1 MNMLNLLKKIS
12 NRLNFIFYTHSSRYK
27 LRYLYSYDR
36 KRFIRHAG
44 SLHHEEKEQKLAS
57 VIMAYHVVEKGLSM
71 PERRLGFG
79 HDAVLELIS
88 LIRDYSEKFPQN
100 DQILHAIS
108 VLDAYREMHRKE
120 NFSLRPD
127 LQQALDS
134 LLADFPPAAKED
146 GQIEITRELYY
157 AHLESSFPEFSAS
170 RHSVRHFNG
179 PVSLE
184 QIERAVSLARNAPSA
199 CNRQHTRVHCI
210 CDKET
215 RKKVLSLQNGN
226 RGFGHLADKLL
237 IITADLHDIRWEEER
252 NDLYT
257 NAGIFLMNLCYAL
270 HANKV
275 AHCLLNWSVSPFRD
289 ILLRKLVSIPDHETV
304 ICILACGDCP
314 EQFSL
319 ASSPRKPVSE
329 ILTVH
334 R

>member
-88 LIRDYSEKFPQN
+88 LIRNYSEKFPQN

-134 LLADFPPAAKED
+134 LLADFPC
-146 GQIEITRELYY
+146 GQGRR
-157 AHLESSFPEFSAS
+157 SD
-170 RHSVRHFNG
+170 
-179 PVSLE
+179 
-184 QIERAVSLARNAPSA
+184 RNNQGTILCP
-199 CNRQHTRVHCI
+199 
-210 CDKET
+210 
-215 RKKVLSLQNGN
+215 
-226 RGFGHLADKLL
+226 FG
-237 IITADLHDIRWEEER
+237 
-252 NDLYT
+252 
-257 NAGIFLMNLCYAL
+257 
-270 HANKV
+270 
-275 AHCLLNWSVSPFRD
+275 
-289 ILLRKLVSIPDHETV
+289 ILLSRIFRHPAIPCVTSMARFHWN
-304 ICILACGDCP
+304 
-314 EQFSL
+314 
-319 ASSPRKPVSE
+319 K
-329 ILTVH
+329 
-334 R
+334 

>member
-88 LIRDYSEKFPQN
+88 LIRNYSEKFPQN

-134 LLADFPPAAKED
+134 LLADFPPAVKED

-199 CNRQHTRVHCI
+199 
-210 CDKET
+210 
-215 RKKVLSLQNGN
+215 LQQAAYP
-226 RGFGHLADKLL
+226 RPLHL
-237 IITADLHDIRWEEER
+237 
-252 NDLYT
+252 
-257 NAGIFLMNLCYAL
+257 
-270 HANKV
+270 
-275 AHCLLNWSVSPFRD
+275 
-289 ILLRKLVSIPDHETV
+289 
-304 ICILACGDCP
+304 
-314 EQFSL
+314 
-319 ASSPRKPVSE
+319 
-329 ILTVH
+329 
-334 R
+334 

>member
-1 MNMLNLLKKIS
+1 MPSPSWTLTAKCTEKKTSASVRI
-12 NRLNFIFYTHSSRYK
+12 SSR
-27 LRYLYSYDR
+27 RWTACWRTS
-36 KRFIRHAG
+36 
-44 SLHHEEKEQKLAS
+44 
-57 VIMAYHVVEKGLSM
+57 
-71 PERRLGFG
+71 P
-79 HDAVLELIS
+79 AV
-88 LIRDYSEKFPQN
+88 
-100 DQILHAIS
+100 
-108 VLDAYREMHRKE
+108 
-120 NFSLRPD
+120 
-127 LQQALDS
+127 
-134 LLADFPPAAKED
+134 KED

-215 RKKVLSLQNGN
+215 RKKCSPSRMETGDSVIWPTSCSSLRRISTTSAGRKNGTTCTLMQE
-226 RGFGHLADKLL
+226 F
-237 IITADLHDIRWEEER
+237 
-252 NDLYT
+252 
-257 NAGIFLMNLCYAL
+257 FLMNLCYAL

>member
-1 MNMLNLLKKIS
+1 MLNLLKKIS
-12 NRLNFIFYTHSSRYK
+12 NRLNAICYTRSSRYK

-79 HDAVLELIS
+79 HDAVLNLIS
-88 LIRDYSEKFPQN
+88 LIRDYSEKFPQD

-108 VLDAYREMHRKE
+108 VLDAYREVHRKE
-120 NFSLRPD
+120 NFNLNPD

-134 LLADFPPAAKED
+134 LLADFPPADHGKGHMEM
-146 GQIEITRELYY
+146 TREQYY
-157 AHLESSFPEFSAS
+157 AHLESPFPEFSAS

-184 QIERAVSLARNAPSA
+184 QINKAVLLARNAPSA
-199 CNRQHTRVHCI
+199 CNRQHARVHCI
-210 CDKET
+210 CDKEI
-215 RKKVLSLQNGN
+215 REKVLSLQNGN

-275 AHCLLNWSVSPFRD
+275 AHCLLNWSVSPLQD
-289 ILLRKLVSIPDHETV
+289 IRLRQLVSIPDHETV
-304 ICILACGDCP
+304 VCILACGDCP

-319 ASSPRKPVSE
+319 AASPRKPVSK
-329 ILTVH
+329 ILTIH

>member
-1 MNMLNLLKKIS
+1 M
-12 NRLNFIFYTHSSRYK
+12 
-27 LRYLYSYDR
+27 
-36 KRFIRHAG
+36 
-44 SLHHEEKEQKLAS
+44 
-57 VIMAYHVVEKGLSM
+57 
-71 PERRLGFG
+71 
-79 HDAVLELIS
+79 
-88 LIRDYSEKFPQN
+88 
-100 DQILHAIS
+100 
-108 VLDAYREMHRKE
+108 
-120 NFSLRPD
+120 
-127 LQQALDS
+127 
-134 LLADFPPAAKED
+134 
-146 GQIEITRELYY
+146 
-157 AHLESSFPEFSAS
+157 ESSFPEFSAS

>member
-134 LLADFPPAAKED
+134 LLADFPPAVKED

-184 QIERAVSLARNAPSA
+184 QIERAVSLARNAHPPA
-199 CNRQHTRVHCI
+199 T
-210 CDKET
+210 
-215 RKKVLSLQNGN
+215 G
-226 RGFGHLADKLL
+226 
-237 IITADLHDIRWEEER
+237 
-252 NDLYT
+252 
-257 NAGIFLMNLCYAL
+257 
-270 HANKV
+270 
-275 AHCLLNWSVSPFRD
+275 
-289 ILLRKLVSIPDHETV
+289 SIPASIASVIRKRGKKCSPSRMETGDSV
-304 ICILACGDCP
+304 IWPTSCSSLRRISTTSAGRKNGTTCTLMQ
-314 EQFSL
+314 EFS
-319 ASSPRKPVSE
+319 
-329 ILTVH
+329 
-334 R
+334 

>member
-1 MNMLNLLKKIS
+1 MNVLNLLKKIS
-12 NRLNFIFYTHSSRYK
+12 TRLNFICYTHSSRYK

-44 SLHHEEKEQKLAS
+44 SLHDQEKEQKLAAI
-57 VIMAYHVVEKGLSM
+57 IMAYHVVEKGLTM

-79 HDAVLELIS
+79 HDAVLNLIN
-88 LIRDYSEKFPQN
+88 LIRDYSKKFPQD
-100 DQILHAIS
+100 DQFLHAIS
-108 VLDAYREMHRKE
+108 VLDAYREVHRKE
-120 NFSLRPD
+120 QFSLSQD
-127 LQQALDS
+127 LRQALDS
-134 LLADFPPAAKED
+134 LLAEFPAVKED
-146 GQIEITRELYY
+146 SQIEMTRQQYY
-157 AHLESSFPEFSAS
+157 ANLESAFPAFSAS
-170 RHSVRHFNG
+170 RHSVRHFSG

-184 QIERAVSLARNAPSA
+184 QIEKAVSLARNAPSA
-199 CNRQHTRVHCI
+199 CNRQHARVHCV
-210 CDKET
+210 CDKEIQ
-215 RKKVLSLQNGN
+215 KKILSLQNGN

-289 ILLRKLVSIPDHETV
+289 VLLRRLVSIPDHENI

-314 EQFSL
+314 EHFRL
-319 ASSPRKPVSE
+319 AASPRKPVSQ

>member
-88 LIRDYSEKFPQN
+88 LIRNYSEKFPQN

-134 LLADFPPAAKED
+134 GMLFPQNPSNLMRIIPPQGVRLNGLVPFFGEV
-146 GQIEITRELYY
+146 
-157 AHLESSFPEFSAS
+157 SFPLF
-170 RHSVRHFNG
+170 
-179 PVSLE
+179 PC
-184 QIERAVSLARNAPSA
+184 RN
-199 CNRQHTRVHCI
+199 R
-210 CDKET
+210 
-215 RKKVLSLQNGN
+215 
-226 RGFGHLADKLL
+226 
-237 IITADLHDIRWEEER
+237 TA
-252 NDLYT
+252 
-257 NAGIFLMNLCYAL
+257 F
-270 HANKV
+270 
-275 AHCLLNWSVSPFRD
+275 
-289 ILLRKLVSIPDHETV
+289 IP
-304 ICILACGDCP
+304 
-314 EQFSL
+314 
-319 ASSPRKPVSE
+319 
-329 ILTVH
+329 
-334 R
+334 

>member
-88 LIRDYSEKFPQN
+88 LIRNYSEKFPQN

-134 LLADFPPAAKED
+134 LLADFPPC
-146 GQIEITRELYY
+146 GQGRRSDRNNQGTILCPFGIL
-157 AHLESSFPEFSAS
+157 LS
-170 RHSVRHFNG
+170 RIFG
-179 PVSLE
+179 IPPF
-184 QIERAVSLARNAPSA
+184 RA
-199 CNRQHTRVHCI
+199 
-210 CDKET
+210 
-215 RKKVLSLQNGN
+215 SLQWPGFTGTN
-226 RGFGHLADKLL
+226 RTGRIPCPQCPICLQQAAYPRPLHL
-237 IITADLHDIRWEEER
+237 
-252 NDLYT
+252 
-257 NAGIFLMNLCYAL
+257 
-270 HANKV
+270 
-275 AHCLLNWSVSPFRD
+275 
-289 ILLRKLVSIPDHETV
+289 
-304 ICILACGDCP
+304 
-314 EQFSL
+314 
-319 ASSPRKPVSE
+319 
-329 ILTVH
+329 
-334 R
+334 

>member
-1 MNMLNLLKKIS
+1 MTGVQTCALPI
-12 NRLNFIFYTHSSRYK
+12 
-27 LRYLYSYDR
+27 
-36 KRFIRHAG
+36 
-44 SLHHEEKEQKLAS
+44 
-57 VIMAYHVVEKGLSM
+57 
-71 PERRLGFG
+71 
-79 HDAVLELIS
+79 
-88 LIRDYSEKFPQN
+88 LIRDYSEKFPQD

-108 VLDAYREMHRKE
+108 VLDAYREVHRKE
-120 NFSLRPD
+120 NFNLSPD

-134 LLADFPPAAKED
+134 LLADFPPADHGKGHMEM
-146 GQIEITRELYY
+146 TREQYY
-157 AHLESSFPEFSAS
+157 AHLESPFPEFSAS

-184 QIERAVSLARNAPSA
+184 QIEQAVSLARNAPSA
-199 CNRQHTRVHCI
+199 CNRQHARVHCI
-210 CDKET
+210 CDKEI
-215 RKKVLSLQNGN
+215 REKVLSLQNGN

-275 AHCLLNWSVSPFRD
+275 AHCLLNWSVSPLQD
-289 ILLRKLVSIPDHETV
+289 IRLRQLVSIPDHETV
-304 ICILACGDCP
+304 VCILACGDCP

-319 ASSPRKPVSE
+319 AASPRKPVSK
-329 ILTVH
+329 ILTIH

>member
-88 LIRDYSEKFPQN
+88 LIRDYSEKFPQD

-108 VLDAYREMHRKE
+108 VLDAYREIHRKE
-120 NFSLRPD
+120 KFNLRPD

-134 LLADFPPAAKED
+134 LLADFPSAVHEKGHMEM
-146 GQIEITRELYY
+146 TREQYY

-184 QIERAVSLARNAPSA
+184 QIEQAVSLARNAPSA
-199 CNRQHTRVHCI
+199 CNRQHARVHCI
-210 CDKET
+210 CDKEI
-215 RKKVLSLQNGN
+215 RKKC
-226 RGFGHLADKLL
+226 F
-237 IITADLHDIRWEEER
+237 
-252 NDLYT
+252 
-257 NAGIFLMNLCYAL
+257 
-270 HANKV
+270 
-275 AHCLLNWSVSPFRD
+275 PFRMETGD
-289 ILLRKLVSIPDHETV
+289 SGIWLTSCSSLRRISTTSAGRKNGMTCTLMQE
-304 ICILACGDCP
+304 
-314 EQFSL
+314 FS
-319 ASSPRKPVSE
+319 
-329 ILTVH
+329 
-334 R
+334 